1 MNHPSSNLVM
11 KLIVQIPCH
20 NEARTIARTISDIPR
35 RIPGVDAVEVLII
48 DDGSTD
54 DTSGAAREAGADHV
68 IRHTQNKGLA
78 ETFRTGIDA
87 CLGAG
92 ADIIVNTDG
101 DNQYAGHCIPIL
113 VQPILDG
120 EADMVIG
127 DRQVQH
133 SPHYSWVKKRVHA
146 VGTSV
151 VRRLSRTDVS
161 DPVSGFRAFSRGA
174 AALLNVVSPFSYT
187 IETLI
192 QAGTHQI
199 ALTSVPIE
207 TNPATRPSRL
217 FKSIPH
223 FVLNSLATMLRIY
236 TMYHPLR
243 MFGYIGI
250 VLGLGG
256 LIPIVRFLYY
266 FHSGAGAGHIQS
278 LILGGVLVLMG
289 FLALLFALLADL
301 VNFNRRL
308 IESTLHKVRRM
319 ELDGG
324 DDAAASLAGTR
335 SAIAARGPRPRKTD
349 TDAVPSQRR
358 RG

>member
-1 MNHPSSNLVM
+1 M

-35 RIPGVDAVEVLII
+35 LIPGIDLVEVLVI
-48 DDGSTD
+48 DDGSSD
-54 DTSGAAREAGADHV
+54 DTSGAAREAGADYV
-68 IRHTQNKGLA
+68 IRHTRNKGLA

-101 DNQYAGHCIPIL
+101 DNQYAGHCIPMLI
-113 VQPILDG
+113 QPILDG
-120 EADMVIG
+120 EADMVVG

-133 SPHYSWVKKRVHA
+133 SPHYSWIKKRLHA

-151 VRRLSRTDVS
+151 VRQLSRTGVS
-161 DPVSGFRAFSRGA
+161 DPVSGFRAFSREA
-174 AALLNVVSPFSYT
+174 ATHLNIVSPFSYT

-192 QAGTHQI
+192 QAGTHHI
-199 ALTSVPIE
+199 ALASVPIE
-207 TNPATRPSRL
+207 TNAATRPSRL

-243 MFGYIGI
+243 MFGHIGI
-250 VLGLGG
+250 VLGLVGS
-256 LIPIVRFLYY
+256 IPIVRFLY
-266 FHSGAGAGHIQS
+266 FFLSGDGGGHIQS

-301 VNFNRRL
+301 VNFNRQL
-308 IESTLHKVRRM
+308 IETTLQKVRRLEG
-319 ELDGG
+319 ELEARRTDI
-324 DDAAASLAGTR
+324 AGTD
-335 SAIAARGPRPRKTD
+335 PRPPESPHPD
-349 TDAVPSQRR
+349 TETQDARR
-358 RG
+358 WSAGGASCAKVKF

>member
-1 MNHPSSNLVM
+1 MNHPGTDLVM
-11 KLIVQIPCH
+11 MLIVQIPCH

-35 RIPGVDAVEVLII
+35 RIPGVDAVEVLVI
-48 DDGSTD
+48 DDGSSD
-54 DTSGAAREAGADHV
+54 HTSAAAREAGADHV

-78 ETFRTGIDA
+78 EAFRSGIDA

-101 DNQYAGHCIPIL
+101 DNQYAGHCIPML

-120 EADMVIG
+120 AADMVVG

-133 SPHYSWVKKRVHA
+133 SPHYSWIKKRLHA

-151 VRRLSRTDVS
+151 IQRLSRTEVS
-161 DPVSGFRAFSRGA
+161 DPVSGFRAFSREA
-174 AALLNVVSPFSYT
+174 ATHLNVVSPFSYT

-192 QAGTHQI
+192 QAGTHHI

-207 TNPATRPSRL
+207 TNAATRPSRL

-223 FVLNSLATMLRIY
+223 FVLNSLATTLRIY

-256 LIPIVRFLYY
+256 LIPIGRFLY
-266 FHSGAGAGHIQS
+266 FFLSGDGAGHVQS

-289 FLALLFALLADL
+289 FLALLFALVADL

-308 IESTLHKVRRM
+308 IETTLHKVRTL
-319 ELDGG
+319 ELEGE
-324 DDAAASLAGTR
+324 AAEASR
-335 SAIAARGPRPRKTD
+335 SEGSVEPL
-349 TDAVPSQRR
+349 
-358 RG
+358 

>member
-1 MNHPSSNLVM
+1 M

-35 RIPGVDAVEVLII
+35 RIPGVDAVEVLVI
-48 DDGSTD
+48 DDGSSDGTG
-54 DTSGAAREAGADHV
+54 GAAREAGADHV
-68 IRHTQNKGLA
+68 IRHTRNKGLA
-78 ETFRTGIDA
+78 EAFRTGIDA

-101 DNQYAGHCIPIL
+101 DNQYAGHCIPML

-127 DRQVQH
+127 DRQVRY
-133 SPHYSWVKKRVHA
+133 SPHYSWIKKRLHA
-146 VGTSV
+146 VGTWV

-161 DPVSGFRAFSRGA
+161 DPVSGFRAFSREA
-174 AALLNVVSPFSYT
+174 ATHLNVLSPFSYT

-207 TNPATRPSRL
+207 TNAATRPSRL

-236 TMYHPLR
+236 AMYHPLR

-250 VLGLGG
+250 TLGLVG
-256 LIPIVRFLYY
+256 LIPIVRFLY
-266 FHSGAGAGHIQS
+266 FFLSGDGAGHIQS
-278 LILGGVLVLMG
+278 LILGGVFLIMG
-289 FLALLFALLADL
+289 FVTMLFALVADL
-301 VNFNRRL
+301 INFNRRL
-308 IESTLHKVRRM
+308 IESNLEKVRRLERRLEGSVRQAEEDSRIEDQQPDLTIKRM
-319 ELDGG
+319 K
-324 DDAAASLAGTR
+324 R
-335 SAIAARGPRPRKTD
+335 AR
-349 TDAVPSQRR
+349 AQE
-358 RG
+358 

>member
-1 MNHPSSNLVM
+1 M

-20 NEARTIARTISDIPR
+20 NEARTIARTISDVPR
-35 RIPGVDAVEVLII
+35 QIPGVDAVEVLVI

-68 IRHTQNKGLA
+68 IRHTRNKGLA

-101 DNQYAGHCIPIL
+101 DNQYAGHCIPML

-120 EADMVIG
+120 EADMVVG

-133 SPHYSWVKKRVHA
+133 SPHYSWIKKRLHA
-146 VGTSV
+146 VGTLV

-161 DPVSGFRAFSRGA
+161 DPVSGFRAFSREA
-174 AALLNVVSPFSYT
+174 ATHLNVVSPFSYT

-192 QAGTHQI
+192 QAGTHHI

-207 TNPATRPSRL
+207 TNAATRQSRL

-223 FVLNSLATMLRIY
+223 FVLSSLTTMLRIY

-256 LIPIVRFLYY
+256 LIPIVRFLYLY
-266 FHSGAGAGHIQS
+266 LFESGVGHIQS

-289 FLALLFALLADL
+289 FLALLFALVADL

-308 IESTLHKVRRM
+308 IETTLQKVRRM
-319 ELDGG
+319 ELKG
-324 DDAAASLAGTR
+324 AAAGEAGSESGVEPLQKAGR
-335 SAIAARGPRPRKTD
+335 KAPRERTF
-349 TDAVPSQRR
+349 
-358 RG
+358 G

>member
-1 MNHPSSNLVM
+1 M

-20 NEARTIARTISDIPR
+20 NEAQTIARTISDVPR

-48 DDGSTD
+48 DDGSSD
-54 DTSGAAREAGADHV
+54 GTSGAAREAGADHV
-68 IRHTQNKGLA
+68 IRHTRNKGLA

-101 DNQYAGHCIPIL
+101 DNQYAGHCIPML

-120 EADMVIG
+120 EADMVVG

-133 SPHYSWVKKRVHA
+133 SPNYSWIKKRLHA
-146 VGTSV
+146 VGTLV
-151 VRRLSRTDVS
+151 VRQLSRTDVS
-161 DPVSGFRAFSRGA
+161 DPVSGFRAFSREA
-174 AALLNVVSPFSYT
+174 ATHLNIVSPFSYT

-192 QAGTHQI
+192 QAGTHHI

-207 TNPATRPSRL
+207 TNAATRQSRL

-223 FVLNSLATMLRIY
+223 FVLSSLATMLRIY

-256 LIPIVRFLYY
+256 LIPIVRFLY
-266 FHSGAGAGHIQS
+266 FFLSGDGAGHVQS
-278 LILGGVLVLMG
+278 LILGGALVLMG
-289 FLALLFALLADL
+289 FLALLFALVADL

-308 IESTLHKVRRM
+308 IETTLHKVRRL
-319 ELDGG
+319 EQDRAGHQS
-324 DDAAASLAGTR
+324 DAPQSQPQA
-335 SAIAARGPRPRKTD
+335 TD
-349 TDAVPSQRR
+349 TMRLDVSGGNAK
-358 RG
+358 